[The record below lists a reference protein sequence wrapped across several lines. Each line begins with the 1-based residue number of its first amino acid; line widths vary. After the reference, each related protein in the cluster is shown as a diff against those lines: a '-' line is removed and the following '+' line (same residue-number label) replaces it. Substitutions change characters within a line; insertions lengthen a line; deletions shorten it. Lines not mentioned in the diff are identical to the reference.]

1 MADDLRMAL
10 AEVLR
15 KAGVEEAD
23 FLREGV
29 QSANRIALF
38 GRSGAQHPVQRRRAV
53 EPATQPIPFGVFNPP
68 RRQRRCAGSIAYEP
82 GFTPKLTVR
91 GVHGRSESDANH
103 RSQRAA

>member
-29 QSANRIALF
+29 RVL
-38 GRSGAQHPVQRRRAV
+38 
-53 EPATQPIPFGVFNPP
+53 
-68 RRQRRCAGSIAYEP
+68 AGILGP
-82 GFTPKLTVR
+82 GLRFT
-91 GVHGRSESDANH
+91 SDAELASYAGAAPWKHPRPVPVVIDSIVVATADSTPSAWNCSH
-103 RSQRAA
+103 TSSSRSRRTRLPGSAPQ